1 MPVYVEF
8 LQSATYQDQ
17 SDLQKI
23 YRDAPA
29 WLIRP
34 FADALQLVEHALSEE
49 SLIAARLNGR
59 LLGAAYLQR
68 QDECWELSHL
78 CVRAPTRRRGVAEQL
93 VLQAQKL
100 AADSGAGLR
109 LMTAVEPP
117 EVQALASK
125 LQIPLLLR
133 PQQ

>member
-1 MPVYVEF
+1 MPVVVEF

-34 FADALQLVEHALSEE
+34 FADALQLVEHALSEDA
-49 SLIAARLNGR
+49 LIAARVNDR

-68 QDECWELSHL
+68 QGESWELSHL
-78 CVRAPTRRRGVAEQL
+78 CVRALTRRRGVAEHM
-93 VLQAQKL
+93 VLEAQKL
-100 AADSGAGLR
+100 AARNGAGLR